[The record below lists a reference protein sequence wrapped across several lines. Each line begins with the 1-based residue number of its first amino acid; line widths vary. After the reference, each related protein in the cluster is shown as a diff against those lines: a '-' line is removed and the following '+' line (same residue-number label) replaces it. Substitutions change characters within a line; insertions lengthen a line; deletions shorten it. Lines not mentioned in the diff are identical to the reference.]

1 MADRRD
7 PFSALLQP
15 IVEEIAKNQ
24 APPYYSNWNRAVA
37 GIWLLVAGVYGAY
50 DVMARYDIDMSELM
64 MALVGRPQGAASAL
78 VVPFI
83 LISIALLGAL
93 WFVGGVPRERS
104 PHGIAGVGWL
114 CVLIGGCTY
123 GLVAGAYL
131 DDFPVASSYLQGF
144 YLATLAAS
152 VMEFFLFARCAW
164 DVPEHN
170 LLRQRLA
177 DRAMPS
183 AVGAL
188 ARARSARATH
198 RSNAAFGQPATSG
211 IL

>member
-7 PFSALLQP
+7 PLSALLQP
-15 IVEEIAKNQ
+15 IIDEIARNQ
-24 APPYYSNWNRAVA
+24 APPYHSSRNRAVA
-37 GIWLLVAGVYGAY
+37 GTWLLVAGVYGAD
-50 DVMARYDIDMSELM
+50 DVMARYDIDMSELAL
-64 MALVGRPQGAASAL
+64 ALVGRPQGAAAAL
-78 VVPFI
+78 VAPLI
-83 LISIALLGAL
+83 LFSIALLGGF
-93 WFVGGVPRERS
+93 WVVGGAPRERS
-104 PHGIAGVGWL
+104 LHGVAGVWWL

-123 GLVAGAYL
+123 ALVAGAYL
-131 DDFPVASSYLQGF
+131 DDFPVASSYLRGF

-177 DRAMPS
+177 DRATPS

-188 ARARSARATH
+188 GHARSARAID
-198 RSNAAFGQPATSG
+198 RGNGAFAQPATSG